1 MEESLLKIIEDD
13 ERTESTLV
21 PDEEMHALI
30 DDSGPEE
37 KNVCAKF
44 SCKINLLLQ
53 GEPIEEVGK
62 ESAVSDVEMNVLNE
76 DVGPA
81 DKNVCEK

>member
-37 KNVCAKF
+37 KK
-44 SCKINLLLQ
+44 
-53 GEPIEEVGK
+53 
-62 ESAVSDVEMNVLNE
+62 
-76 DVGPA
+76 
-81 DKNVCEK
+81 VCEKPFVKLICYYRESRLRRWEKNLQSPMWK